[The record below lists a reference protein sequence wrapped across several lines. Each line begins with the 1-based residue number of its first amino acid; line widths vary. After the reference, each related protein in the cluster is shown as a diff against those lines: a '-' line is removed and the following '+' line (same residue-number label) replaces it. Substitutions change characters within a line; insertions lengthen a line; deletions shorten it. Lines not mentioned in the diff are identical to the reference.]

1 MRATL
6 WCCRSRRPTGRRCP
20 ARSKRPGRW
29 RGGVDILVNN
39 AGVSQR
45 SLAIDTAPEVYR
57 TLIETD
63 LLAPIALT
71 QAILPLMAARG
82 SGHIVAISS
91 VAGRVGPVLRT
102 GYAAAKHGLIGY
114 CDALRAEVETAY
126 GIKVTTILPG
136 SVRTRVAANA
146 LQGDGSARGVSDANI
161 DAGMDPDECARR
173 IVDAVAAG
181 TRELIVAEG
190 AEAFAA
196 ALRWQDPERLFDLL
210 AAEGKRLA
218 EARDE
223 GRRPDPA
230 PVRPDLR
237 PDARPVRG
245 GAGRRLSAGARRAAA
260 RPQAEPL
267 DVVRLPADRRPR
279 PQRDG
284 AFLRHRVGGRGARL
298 SRPSR
303 ARAAAAR
310 MRRGRPR
317 PARSGARR
325 RSSALST
332 R

>member
-1 MRATL
+1 MTRFAGRIVWITGASSGIGAAL
-6 WCCRSRRPTGRRCP
+6 AEAFAGEGAALILSGRRRDALEAVAARLGAESLLLPFEATDESALP
-20 ARSKRPGRW
+20 AAVEAAWGW
-29 RGGVDILVNN
+29 RGKVDILVNN

-71 QAILPLMAARG
+71 QAILPHMAARG
-82 SGHIVAISS
+82 EGHIVAISS

-146 LQGDGSARGVSDANI
+146 LQGDGSRRGVSDANI
-161 DAGMDPDECARR
+161 EAGMDPAECARR

-196 ALRWQDPERLFDLL
+196 ALRIEDPDRLFDLL

-218 EARDE
+218 QARAD
-223 GRRPDPA
+223 GLRPDPA
-230 PVRPDLR
+230 PVNRT
-237 PDARPVRG
+237 
-245 GAGRRLSAGARRAAA
+245 
-260 RPQAEPL
+260 
-267 DVVRLPADRRPR
+267 LPR
-279 PQRDG
+279 
-284 AFLRHRVGGRGARL
+284 
-298 SRPSR
+298 
-303 ARAAAAR
+303 
-310 MRRGRPR
+310 
-317 PARSGARR
+317 
-325 RSSALST
+325 
-332 R
+332 